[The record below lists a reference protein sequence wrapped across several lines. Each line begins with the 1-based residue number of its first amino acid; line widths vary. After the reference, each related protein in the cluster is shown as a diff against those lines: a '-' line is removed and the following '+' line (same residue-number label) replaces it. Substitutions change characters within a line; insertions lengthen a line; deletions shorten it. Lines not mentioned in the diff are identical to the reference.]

1 MLLIKASETDDM
13 RSTVLA
19 LSILLCIPAG
29 AFAQERGIELGALD
43 CAIDAGTG
51 FILGSTKEMRCS
63 FTPANQEF
71 TPEAYV
77 GNVTKYGLDIGSTGE
92 AQMRWLVLGAS
103 NNIYAP
109 GALAGKYVG
118 ASAEASA
125 IYGAGANILVGGG
138 GPTFTLQPV
147 SVQTQTGLN
156 LALGVSQF
164 ELRSME

>member
-1 MLLIKASETDDM
+1 MTRTTLAAL
-13 RSTVLA
+13 VL
-19 LSILLCIPAG
+19 LLCLPA
-29 AFAQERGIELGALD
+29 ASQAQERGIELGSLD

-51 FILGSTKEMRCS
+51 FIFGSSKNLSCT
-63 FTPANQEF
+63 FTPADEEF
-71 TPEAYV
+71 TPETYV
-77 GNVTKYGLDIGSTGE
+77 GNVTKYGLDIGSTKE
-92 AQMRWLVLGAS
+92 TQMRWLVLGPS

-109 GALAGKYVG
+109 GALAGEYVG
-118 ASAEASA
+118 ASAEITA

-164 ELRSME
+164 ELKAQE